1 MQLQNGRPT
10 DTTGR
15 LDKEIRTYDFLD
27 KLGIEYQRIDHEAA
41 FTMEVCEEI
50 DKTLGATICKNLFLC
65 NRQKTDF
72 YLLMIPGDKTFKT
85 KELSHQIGSARL
97 SFASPQDMEKYL
109 DITPGSVSV
118 MGLMNDHDNAVR
130 LLVDEDVLKGE
141 WVGCHPCINTSS
153 LRIKTKDMFGPVI
166 KAMHH
171 DMDGTLIDTEKYY
184 RIFWPM
190 ALKQFG
196 YDMTDEQ
203 ALSMRSLG
211 QPYAPQHLKDMF
223 HDPDMDYNKIRAYR
237 RKIMEEHL
245 EKVGIELK
253 PGAIEILTYLKEK
266 GIHRAI
272 STAND
277 IERAEK
283 YLKKIGLY
291 GYFDKII
298 CAPMVEH
305 GKPAPDV
312 YEFACSELKLAP
324 EECMA
329 VEDSPNGVKSAYS
342 AGCKVVMVPDLT
354 QPDEELKKML
364 FACVDR
370 IDEIKSIV

>member
-1 MQLQNGRPT
+1 
-10 DTTGR
+10 
-15 LDKEIRTYDFLD
+15 
-27 KLGIEYQRIDHEAA
+27 
-41 FTMEVCEEI
+41 
-50 DKTLGATICKNLFLC
+50 
-65 NRQKTDF
+65 
-72 YLLMIPGDKTFKT
+72 
-85 KELSHQIGSARL
+85 
-97 SFASPQDMEKYL
+97 
-109 DITPGSVSV
+109 
-118 MGLMNDHDNAVR
+118 
-130 LLVDEDVLKGE
+130 
-141 WVGCHPCINTSS
+141 
-153 LRIKTKDMFGPVI
+153 
-166 KAMHH
+166 
-171 DMDGTLIDTEKYY
+171 
-184 RIFWPM
+184 
-190 ALKQFG
+190 
-196 YDMTDEQ
+196 
-203 ALSMRSLG
+203 MRSRG

-223 HDPDMDYNKIRAYR
+223 YDPDMDYNKIRAYR

>member
-1 MQLQNGRPT
+1 MV
-10 DTTGR
+10 
-15 LDKEIRTYDFLD
+15 K
-27 KLGIEYQRIDHEAA
+27 
-41 FTMEVCEEI
+41 
-50 DKTLGATICKNLFLC
+50 
-65 NRQKTDF
+65 
-72 YLLMIPGDKTFKT
+72 
-85 KELSHQIGSARL
+85 
-97 SFASPQDMEKYL
+97 
-109 DITPGSVSV
+109 
-118 MGLMNDHDNAVR
+118 AV
-130 LLVDEDVLKGE
+130 
-141 WVGCHPCINTSS
+141 I
-153 LRIKTKDMFGPVI
+153 F
-166 KAMHH
+166 

-196 YDMTDEQ
+196 YD
-203 ALSMRSLG
+203 
-211 QPYAPQHLKDMF
+211 
-223 HDPDMDYNKIRAYR
+223 
-237 RKIMEEHL
+237 
-245 EKVGIELK
+245 
-253 PGAIEILTYLKEK
+253 
-266 GIHRAI
+266 